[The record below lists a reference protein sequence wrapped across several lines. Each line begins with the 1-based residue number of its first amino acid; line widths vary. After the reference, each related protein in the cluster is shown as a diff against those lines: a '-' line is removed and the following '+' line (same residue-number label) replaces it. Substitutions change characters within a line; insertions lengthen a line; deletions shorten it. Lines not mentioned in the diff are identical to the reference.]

1 MLARFSA
8 KLALLVV
15 LLVTPAACS
24 LTSDTN
30 KTSDRPTP
38 IPTNFVI
45 NTQPVSIITPTPF
58 PTAFVQPTTAPQA
71 TALQVVTQPCTT
83 PTGWI
88 AYRVV
93 AGDTLSNIARR
104 AGTTTD
110 QLTRGNCL
118 SNPNDIEV
126 GELLYTP
133 AVVATVT
140 PYATPACTLSPRL
153 SITLGGLGRVIPG
166 SSNAL
171 RSLPGRSSVSVV
183 LGEIPGGGVFNIIS
197 GPQCADGYYW
207 WQVNYNGTIGWTAE
221 GQGSTYWLEPVT
233 TTSCPLT
240 PRLTIGG
247 QGRVITTTPSI
258 LFSQPASTSTVLGQI
273 PSTGVFAV
281 LLGPQCA
288 ENNYWW
294 QVNYNGTIGWTT
306 EGQNMTYWLE
316 PVSSSSCLLT
326 PRLYVTG
333 QGRVIPG
340 LSNALRSQPGTG
352 SNSTVIG
359 QIPGGGVFSVLAGTE
374 CANGYYWWQVN
385 YNGVVGWTAEGQ
397 GSTYWLEPVT
407 TTSCPLTPRLTI
419 GGQGRVITTTPSILF
434 SQPASTSTV
443 LGQIPST
450 GVFIVLAG
458 PQCAENNYWWQ
469 VNYNGTIGWTSE
481 GQNMTYWLESVT
493 TTTCSPTPRLSN
505 TLGAVGRVTPGLPNK
520 LRSQPGLGSSS
531 VVIGEIPGSGLFN
544 IVGGPQCADGS
555 YWWQVNYNGAIGWTA
570 EGQGSTYW
578 LEPVTPAN

>member
-1 MLARFSA
+1 MFTRLSA
-8 KLALLVV
+8 KLLLVAV
-15 LLVTPAACS
+15 LMLLPAAACS
-24 LTSDTN
+24 LSSNSGNNRPTLVPTSFVVNTPIIITATPFP
-30 KTSDRPTP
+30 TSAPQPTP
-38 IPTNFVI
+38 IPY
-45 NTQPVSIITPTPF
+45 
-58 PTAFVQPTTAPQA
+58 A
-71 TALQVVTQPCTT
+71 TATTYVVIQPCTI
-83 PTGWI
+83 PIGWVP
-88 AYRVV
+88 YRVAV
-93 AGDTLSNIARR
+93 GDTLSALARR
-104 AGTTTD
+104 TGTTAT
-110 QLTRGNCL
+110 QLANGNCL
-118 SNPNDIEV
+118 SNPNNIEV
-126 GELLYTP
+126 GQVLYIPPTVVMTDTP
-133 AVVATVT
+133 A
-140 PYATPACTLSPRL
+140 ATPACTLAPRL
-153 SITLGGLGRVIPG
+153 TAGSLARVLPG

-171 RSLPGRSSVSVV
+171 RSQPGTGSNSAVI
-183 LGEIPGGGVFNIIS
+183 GEILGGNLINVLA
-197 GPQCADGYYW
+197 GPTCADGYYW
-207 WQVNYNGTIGWTAE
+207 WQVNYNGTI
-221 GQGSTYWLEPVT
+221 
-233 TTSCPLT
+233 
-240 PRLTIGG
+240 
-247 QGRVITTTPSI
+247 
-258 LFSQPASTSTVLGQI
+258 
-273 PSTGVFAV
+273 
-281 LLGPQCA
+281 
-288 ENNYWW
+288 
-294 QVNYNGTIGWTT
+294 
-306 EGQNMTYWLE
+306 
-316 PVSSSSCLLT
+316 
-326 PRLYVTG
+326 
-333 QGRVIPG
+333 
-340 LSNALRSQPGTG
+340 
-352 SNSTVIG
+352 
-359 QIPGGGVFSVLAGTE
+359 
-374 CANGYYWWQVN
+374 
-385 YNGVVGWTAEGQ
+385 GWTAEGQ